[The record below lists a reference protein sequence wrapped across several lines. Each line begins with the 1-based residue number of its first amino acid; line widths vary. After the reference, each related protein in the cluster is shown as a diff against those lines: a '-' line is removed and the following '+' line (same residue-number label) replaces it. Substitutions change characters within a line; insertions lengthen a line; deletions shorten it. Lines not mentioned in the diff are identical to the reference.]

1 MRGEDHAPAEL
12 EENVF
17 IFVVEH
23 AGKHHIAQSALL
35 RLTPHLRLQ
44 RPAPDDHHRQPATL
58 GGIQQNVQ
66 PFVVAESADEEEEVI
81 ADGFP
86 PVRHPLRIVL
96 HVMLL
101 QTKRDH
107 HRFILIFF
115 QGLAGG
121 HVVGRRGNN
130 AVYAGEESLL
140 QRLVQLHQPFLFHN
154 VRVIGHHRSGVRP
167 RREMQHIHK
176 GKRKMVVDDVVVIF
190 NLLKT
195 L

>member
-66 PFVVAESADEEEEVI
+66 PFVVAESADE
-81 ADGFP
+81 
-86 PVRHPLRIVL
+86 
-96 HVMLL
+96 
-101 QTKRDH
+101 
-107 HRFILIFF
+107 
-115 QGLAGG
+115 
-121 HVVGRRGNN
+121 
-130 AVYAGEESLL
+130 
-140 QRLVQLHQPFLFHN
+140 
-154 VRVIGHHRSGVRP
+154 
-167 RREMQHIHK
+167 
-176 GKRKMVVDDVVVIF
+176 
-190 NLLKT
+190 
-195 L
+195 

>member
-101 QTKRDH
+101 QTKRYH